1 MRRRDGGTLRPLNLP
16 TPVEVHADPEGRP
29 VAIRLR
35 RGGPLERVAQLR
47 ERWQIDDEWWRRP
60 VSRLYHQLALENGR
74 MVTLYRDLVD
84 GKWYLQSS
92 PR

>member
-1 MRRRDGGTLRPLNLP
+1 MRREAGTLRPLNRP
-16 TPVEVHADPEGRP
+16 TPVEVRADREGRP
-29 VAIRLR
+29 VALRLR
-35 RGGPLERVAQLR
+35 KGGSLERVAQLR

-60 VSRLYHQLALENGR
+60 VSRLYCQLALESGR

-84 GKWYLQSS
+84 GSWYLQSS